1 MFKMFPVGQLK
12 EGDRFKFANDIPRKV
27 DGGGNE
33 AQGDLLQVTR
43 TAQVNAAAGSC
54 YFRYRPAHD
63 AAGFSQSWNGVAD
76 VQVQLEVEGVE
87 EPILTIAAD
96 STEAEAP
103 AARKRR
109 PAVKLVKQTTIAPP
123 KKATKSAA
131 AKVEPAAKAKTAAKA
146 KSVAKGKKAAPA
158 KAEPAKTSKPVKAK
172 NRLVLRTST
181 PAVSKSSAA
190 EHSTLH
196 EKRPSM
202 TPQLSK
208 PTQKKSR
215 RA

>member
-76 VQVQLEVEGVE
+76 VQVQLEVQGVE
-87 EPILTIAAD
+87 EPILSIAVD
-96 STEAEAP
+96 STEAP

-123 KKATKSAA
+123 KKATKTAP
-131 AKVEPAAKAKTAAKA
+131 AKAELAAKAKPTAKNKA
-146 KSVAKGKKAAPA
+146 GAKGKKAAVA
-158 KAEPAKTSKPVKAK
+158 KAEPAKTAKPVKAK

-181 PAVSKSSAA
+181 PTVSKSSAA